1 MPAPQDLLTAAMLHP
16 AARVGVET
24 ERLALFIT
32 AASEA
37 VASYV
42 GYPLHRRLGMVE
54 SVAGTGGPYLWLAGG
69 AVRQVVRVDVRG
81 VEVDAASYAVESA
94 LMGRLVARSSRWPFT
109 GSWTTGVSSTPL
121 EARDTGE
128 VVVTYDAGWV
138 TPGQAAL
145 DSSLQVDLPAAIQ
158 LAAVESVTAALSRD
172 GKPGDVASENIGGT
186 SMSYFAGEGGG
197 RAALPSTARQML
209 TPYRRMR

>member
-1 MPAPQDLLTAAMLHP
+1 MPAPQDLLTAALLHP
-16 AARVGVET
+16 AARAGVET
-24 ERLALFIT
+24 GRLALFIT

-37 VASYV
+37 VASFV
-42 GYPLHRRLGMVE
+42 GYPLHRRMGVVE

-69 AVRQVVRVDVRG
+69 AVRQVVRVEVRG
-81 VEVDAASYAVESA
+81 EELDATSYAVDSA

-109 GSWTTGVSSTPL
+109 GSWTTGVSPTPL

-158 LAAVESVTAALSRD
+158 LAAVEADA
-172 GKPGDVASENIGGT
+172 GPGRVGLLPAGGP
-186 SMSYFAGEGGG
+186 AGRHPARRGGG
-197 RAALPSTARQML
+197 RDGGPLARWEA
-209 TPYRRMR
+209 RRRRQ

>member
-16 AARVGVET
+16 AARAGVET
-24 ERLALFIT
+24 ARLGLFIT

-37 VASYV
+37 VASFV
-42 GYPLHRRLGMVE
+42 GYPLHRRMGVVE

-69 AVRQVVRVDVRG
+69 AVRQVVRVVVRG
-81 VEVDAASYAVESA
+81 VELDAESYALESA

-109 GSWTTGVSSTPL
+109 GSWTTGVSPTPL

-145 DSSLQVDLPAAIQ
+145 DDTLQVDLPAAIQ
-158 LAAVESVTAALSRD
+158 LAAVEAVTAALSRD

-197 RAALPSTARQML
+197 RAAIPSTARQML
-209 TPYRRMR
+209 APYRRMR

>member
-16 AARVGVET
+16 AARAGVEA

-42 GYPLHRRLGMVE
+42 GYPLHRRLGVVE

-69 AVRQVVRVDVRG
+69 AVRQVVRVEVRG
-81 VEVDAASYAVESA
+81 EEVDAESYALESA

-145 DSSLQVDLPAAIQ
+145 DSSLVVDLPAAIQ
-158 LAAVESVTAALSRD
+158 LAAVEAVTAALSRD

-186 SMSYFAGEGGG
+186 SMSYFAGEDGG

-209 TPYRRMR
+209 TKYRRMR

>member
-1 MPAPQDLLTAAMLHP
+1 MPAPQDLLTAEQLP
-16 AARVGVET
+16 LTARTTVEGP
-24 ERLALFIT
+24 RLALFIT

-42 GYPLHRRLGMVE
+42 GYPLHRRLGVVE
-54 SVAGTGGPYLWLAGG
+54 SVAGTGGPHLWLKGG
-69 AVRQVVRVDVRG
+69 AVRQVVRVEVRG
-81 VEVDAASYAVESA
+81 VEVDAASYALDSA

-145 DSSLQVDLPAAIQ
+145 DSSLVVDLPAAIQ
-158 LAAVESVTAALSRD
+158 LAAMEAVTAALSRD

-209 TPYRRMR
+209 TPYRRLR